1 MTAAPNQEHLPFK
14 VAIANESQL
23 AAAARVR
30 AAAYGRHV
38 PEFASKLETPEAAD
52 FEEGA
57 LVIVA
62 TRNLDGETLG
72 SLRVHDSAAAPLP
85 VEKSFPLPRAY
96 EGTRILEATRMN
108 VAKSPTQSLV
118 RDALFKAFYQFA
130 MAREADWML
139 ATARSPVDRI
149 YEGLFFKDIAEPG
162 RFEPMAHVGGMPHRI
177 LVLSPA
183 AVRPSWIAANHP
195 LRAFFFETDHP
206 GLEGARPERA
216 TPRFPSEA
224 LQHQEPAAQR
234 SAS

>member
-30 AAAYGRHV
+30 AAAYGRPV

-139 ATARSPVDRI
+139 ATAARQWIEFTRDCSSRTSPSRV
-149 YEGLFFKDIAEPG
+149 AS
-162 RFEPMAHVGGMPHRI
+162 
-177 LVLSPA
+177 SPWRMSVA
-183 AVRPSWIAANHP
+183 CPTASWCCRQP
-195 LRAFFFETDHP
+195 L
-206 GLEGARPERA
+206 
-216 TPRFPSEA
+216 
-224 LQHQEPAAQR
+224 
-234 SAS
+234 